1 MNYESP
7 KEIAA
12 LLESRGLSLKKRYGQ
27 NFLIGRGARE
37 RIVDAID
44 PKPADRIWEIGP
56 GIGSITDLLVGRVAK
71 LTVFEIDRGF
81 LPILQSRFGA
91 FAGFHLV
98 PGDFLATWE
107 EVRANE
113 GLPDLVFGNLPYR
126 SASAIIAALA
136 KGGAEGVRLVV
147 TVQREVAERIGA
159 RPGTK
164 AYNGFSILCQ
174 WAYAVVPHG
183 DLKPG
188 SFYPPPEVT
197 SSVIELRPRN
207 RPALA
212 DRELFFGLTRHLF
225 GARRKT
231 IRNNLLAM
239 KELEGIGESAL
250 HGALEAASLDPHSR
264 GERLTVE
271 QVAALS
277 ERLSALRGRA
287 SGAI

>member
-27 NFLIGRGARE
+27 NFLVGRGARD
-37 RIVDAID
+37 RIVAAID
-44 PKPADRIWEIGP
+44 PKPGDRVWEIGP
-56 GIGSITDLLVGRVAK
+56 GIGSITDLLVGRVAA
-71 LTVFEIDRGF
+71 LTAFEIDRGF
-81 LPILQSRFGA
+81 LPILESRFGS
-91 FAGFHLV
+91 FAGFRLV

-107 EVRANE
+107 RIRAE
-113 GLPDLVFGNLPYR
+113 QGLPDLIFGNLPYS
-126 SASAIIAALA
+126 SASAIIAALV
-136 KGGAEGVRLVV
+136 KGGTEGVRMVV

-164 AYNGFSILCQ
+164 AYSGFSILCQ
-174 WAYAVVPHG
+174 WAYAVVAHG
-183 DLKPG
+183 DLRPG
-188 SFYPPPEVT
+188 SFFPAPEVI

-207 RPALA
+207 RPPLG

-231 IRNNLLAM
+231 IRNNLLATRG
-239 KELEGIGESAL
+239 LEGMSDSDID
-250 HGALEAASLDPHSR
+250 GALEAASLDPHSR

-271 QVAALS
+271 QVSALAD
-277 ERLSALRGRA
+277 RLAALRGRA